1 VLLLTSAMLAA
12 LLLLRRAGYRALL
25 AKDGGEGVRLA
36 REGRPDLVVTDL
48 GLPVVD
54 GWCTTELLKQ
64 DAATAH
70 IPAIAITAHVQML
83 LPRARAGGRLRRVPG
98 EAVLS
103 GAAPRGGSAPAR
115 WPVGRSQSR

>member
-1 VLLLTSAMLAA
+1 MAATRTVLLIEDHTDTREAYAE
-12 LLLLRRAGYRALL
+12 LLRRAGYRVLL

-70 IPAIAITAHVQML
+70 IPVIAITGHV
-83 LPRARAGGRLRRVPG
+83 
-98 EAVLS
+98 
-103 GAAPRGGSAPAR
+103 
-115 WPVGRSQSR
+115 

>member
-1 VLLLTSAMLAA
+1 MLLLTSAMLAA
-12 LLLLRRAGYRALL
+12 LLLLRRAGFRVLL
-25 AKDGGEGVRLA
+25 AKDGGEGVHLA

-70 IPAIAITAHVQML
+70 IPAIAITAHVQSYYRR
-83 LPRARAGGRLRRVPG
+83 RARGVGCDGFLEKPC
-98 EAVLS
+98 S
-103 GAAPRGGSAPAR
+103 PAR
-115 WPVGRSQSR
+115 LLGEVARLLADR